1 MAWHAIE
8 KIGLDISNV
17 KMLGT
22 NTQNYQ
28 DGFKSQRWDYLVSP
42 NPYSTSIFQHAFHVS
57 RDKILETGYPRND
70 KLSHKRND
78 TEYINGI
85 KTRLNIPL
93 DKK

>member
-1 MAWHAIE
+1 MHF
-8 KIGLDISNV
+8 
-17 KMLGT
+17 MLVEIRFWK
-22 NTQNYQ
+22 QVIQ
-28 DGFKSQRWDYLVSP
+28 
-42 NPYSTSIFQHAFHVS
+42 
-57 RDKILETGYPRND
+57 END

>member
-1 MAWHAIE
+1 M
-8 KIGLDISNV
+8 
-17 KMLGT
+17 
-22 NTQNYQ
+22 
-28 DGFKSQRWDYLVSP
+28 SP
-42 NPYSTSIFQHAFHVS
+42 NSYSTSIFQHAFHVS
-57 RDKILETGYPRND
+57 RNKILETGYPRND

>member
-1 MAWHAIE
+1 
-8 KIGLDISNV
+8 
-17 KMLGT
+17 MLGT

-28 DGFKSQRWDYLVSP
+28 DGFKRKPTVGLSSVT